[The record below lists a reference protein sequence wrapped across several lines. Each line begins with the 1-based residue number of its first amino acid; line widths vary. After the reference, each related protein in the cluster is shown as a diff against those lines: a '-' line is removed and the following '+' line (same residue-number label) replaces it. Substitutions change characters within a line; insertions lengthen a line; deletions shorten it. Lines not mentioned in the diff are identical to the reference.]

1 MCFPFTCLVHSY
13 WGIITKFEV
22 KSRSIISAYL
32 ATTSMIYKNWHNYW
46 HNFRNRQAMQVAYY
60 ATFSSTI
67 YQSLLTPT
75 PLPPTLPLDPLLQI
89 TSVNFR
95 AENILFDNNVSLR
108 IILWLSQLM
117 QDAVNTIALNFS
129 QHGTRVW
136 KYEFVFHNL
145 TINR

>member
-1 MCFPFTCLVHSY
+1 MCLPLTCLVHSY
-13 WGIITKFEV
+13 WSIITKFEV

-32 ATTSMIYKNWHNYW
+32 ASTSIIYKNWHNYW
-46 HNFRNRQAMQVAYY
+46 HNFRKALLVAYY

-67 YQSLLTPT
+67 YPRPPPPPPRCPWIRFCKLQLLT
-75 PLPPTLPLDPLLQI
+75 I
-89 TSVNFR
+89 NFR
-95 AENILFDNNVSLR
+95 DENILFDNNVSLR

-117 QDAVNTIALNFS
+117 QDAVNTIVLNFS

>member
-1 MCFPFTCLVHSY
+1 MCLPFTCLVHSY
-13 WGIITKFEV
+13 WSIITKFEV

-32 ATTSMIYKNWHNYW
+32 PSMSIIYKNWHNYW
-46 HNFRNRQAMQVAYY
+46 HNFRKALLVANN

-67 YQSLLTPT
+67 YHSLTFPRCCPWIRFCKLQFLT
-75 PLPPTLPLDPLLQI
+75 I
-89 TSVNFR
+89 NFCD
-95 AENILFDNNVSLR
+95 ENILFDSNVSLR
-108 IILWLSQLM
+108 IILWISQLM
-117 QDAVNTIALNFS
+117 QHVVNTIVLNFS